1 MFSNRTSQ
9 TLHEDHCASAPME
22 RRDGL
27 IAAGCKQSPDT
38 TGPATAGCCLN
49 SPARS
54 KRRRTATS
62 GDSVRQRRV
71 SNEKYVE
78 NG

>member
-9 TLHEDHCASAPME
+9 TLHEDHCASALME

-38 TGPATAGCCLN
+38 TGPATARLLPE
-49 SPARS
+49 PAGAVEAEADRH
-54 KRRRTATS
+54 
-62 GDSVRQRRV
+62 VR
-71 SNEKYVE
+71 
-78 NG
+78 

>member
-38 TGPATAGCCLN
+38 TGPATARLLPELAG
-49 SPARS
+49 AVE
-54 KRRRTATS
+54 AEA
-62 GDSVRQRRV
+62 DRRV
-71 SNEKYVE
+71 R
-78 NG
+78 

>member
-9 TLHEDHCASAPME
+9 TLHEDHCASALME

-38 TGPATAGCCLN
+38 TGAATARLLPELAGAVEAGGG
-49 SPARS
+49 PP
-54 KRRRTATS
+54 
-62 GDSVRQRRV
+62 RQV
-71 SNEKYVE
+71 IV
-78 NG
+78 